1 MLASRFVLILFYPIV
16 EFQNSSQGAPFNVGL
31 GITSSQVMNTAAL
44 HLLVLHWGLGK
55 LFLYLVRSRGIYSS
69 IRLILFYCVFLLA
82 TFLSPFRYVYVDFS
96 LMVIGLFGRY
106 IALPAIHGVAIH
118 DFFTYLDSGAFLII
132 IIVVCLLGNLLFE
145 YGICMA
151 FIMEHIIVPHTTEET
166 LRLHERVDSIV
177 KEYVPSLSPQESV
190 RLMGTARYRD
200 CAVMTIHVK
209 PYDVLPTLVNARE
222 AAVFLSKIHTD
233 LIDKCT
239 AECGLFR
246 VCRFSGIFVVVA
258 SESIGSPSLL
268 KLDQRLPY
276 RQRALVCIQHIQKL
290 LDDFNRAYKVNTAI
304 GLSLCHGSVTLT
316 LQGSLDASGS
326 TSDIGS
332 FLATK
337 QVDHVIVASKFKP
350 QLDMMKRKVQ
360 LNVKAVY
367 ESPPGVKSP
376 LLMYSVEP
384 NEGSFGGT
392 GRKTDDFDYV
402 AMLGKGGYGSV
413 HLVVD
418 HYKRKYAVK
427 HIPKKK
433 GSSSTDIMISREF
446 QILFQMKHQN
456 VIQLMYCIISD
467 SAVYL
472 VMEYVR
478 GGNLK
483 QVVEENKPGVDVL
496 MLWYAELV
504 SAIEYVHGRGILH
517 RDIKPVN
524 CMITK
529 DGHLKLGDFGL
540 AKIARE
546 EKVAPVSENSFKT
559 GVEKLSESD
568 TMSVM
573 SVMQKVI
580 PYHARITNVQ
590 ADDSSGA
597 PITSVTCLVINSDPI
612 LRENTCRTLKNMMLE
627 PVSAPCFDQVFDILV
642 DSTKPIDVILIYLG
656 LDDAGPEWNLLK
668 ELQKNS
674 ISESI
679 PVFALSHHDDSNM
692 QRAAM
697 HFGAKN
703 LWAYDLRED
712 EHK

>member
-1 MLASRFVLILFYPIV
+1 MIL
-16 EFQNSSQGAPFNVGL
+16 
-31 GITSSQVMNTAAL
+31 
-44 HLLVLHWGLGK
+44 
-55 LFLYLVRSRGIYSS
+55 
-69 IRLILFYCVFLLA
+69 
-82 TFLSPFRYVYVDFS
+82 
-96 LMVIGLFGRY
+96 GLFGRY
-106 IALPAIHGVAIH
+106 LTLPAIHNAEVSKAFNFI
-118 DFFTYLDSGAFLII
+118 DSGAFLII
-132 IIVVCLLGNLLFE
+132 IVVICLLGNLLFE

-151 FIMEHIIVPHTTEET
+151 FVMEHIIVPHTTEET
-166 LRLHERVDSIV
+166 LRLHERVDRIV

-190 RLMGTARYRD
+190 LLMGTARYRD

-222 AAVFLSKIHTD
+222 ASVFLSKIHTD

-258 SESIGSPSLL
+258 SESLGSQSLL

-276 RQRALVCIQHIQKL
+276 RQRALVCIQHIQKH

-304 GLSLCHGSVTLT
+304 GLSLCHGSVTLA
-316 LQGSLDASGS
+316 LQGSLDVSGS
-326 TSDIGS
+326 TADIS
-332 FLATK
+332 SYLATK
-337 QVDHVIVASKFKP
+337 QVDHVIVASKFKT
-350 QLDMMKRKVQ
+350 QLDLMKSKIQ
-360 LNVKAVY
+360 LNVKAVF
-367 ESPPGVKSP
+367 ESPPGVRSP

-418 HYKRKYAVK
+418 HYGRKYAVK

-483 QVVEENKPGVDVL
+483 QVIEYYKPGIDVL

-504 SAIEYVHGRGILH
+504 RAIEYVHGRGILH

-546 EKVAPVSENSFKT
+546 EKSAAVSENTFST
-559 GVEKLSESD
+559 GIGKPSESD

-590 ADDSSGA
+590 GDDSSGTN
-597 PITSVTCLVINSDPI
+597 INSVTCLVINNDQP
-612 LRENTCRTLKNMMLE
+612 LRENTCRMLKNMMFE
-627 PVSAPCFDQVFDILV
+627 PVSARSFDYVFDILV
-642 DSTKPIDVILIYLG
+642 DSSKPIDVILIYLG
-656 LDDAGPEWNLLK
+656 LDDAGAEWNLLK

-679 PVFALSHHDDSNM
+679 PVIALSHHDDSNM

-697 HFGAKN
+697 LLGAKN
-703 LWAYDLRED
+703 LWAYELRED